1 MYVTKVMYLEKPE
14 LLTIWNGG
22 SKKHWRLILLSY
34 NMET

>member
-22 SKKHWRLILLSY
+22 SKKYWRLILLSY